1 MNVKLIV
8 AGNSVRCSKNV
19 NKEMKIDEKMSA
31 GSSNK
36 SSGVSAGV
44 PTTPAA
50 APSDGPMDVDPVQ
63 LISDGLSAVT
73 EGCRLPVKMAGPGD
87 DWPMAEVIRFRCRL
101 CIKRMFFSCVDVS
114 LP

>member
-1 MNVKLIV
+1 MNDNIIV
-8 AGNSVRCSKNV
+8 AGNSVRCSNNV

-44 PTTPAA
+44 PTTPGA

-73 EGCRLPVKMAGPGD
+73 EGCRLPVKMAGD
-87 DWPMAEVIRFRCRL
+87 DWPMAEA
-101 CIKRMFFSCVDVS
+101 
-114 LP
+114 

>member
-1 MNVKLIV
+1 
-8 AGNSVRCSKNV
+8 
-19 NKEMKIDEKMSA
+19 MKIDEKMSA

-36 SSGVSAGV
+36 SSGISAGV
-44 PTTPAA
+44 PTIPAA

-87 DWPMAEVIRFRCRL
+87 DWPMAEVIIFQISYPKLMEVCL
-101 CIKRMFFSCVDVS
+101 YTCAFQNECSSAV
-114 LP
+114 